1 MDINTLALLLTFLL
15 VSLIGFFSVIVIMV
29 LISRDTTKIPE
40 LVARVSSVE
49 ALVGMLTADVGAE
62 IAASHAS
69 AMGRPREIWRTADG
83 RYEAGSFEELLTKM
97 SDDPNS
103 GLTVEEIE
111 SIQSIFEKIMGL
123 PNEEDDEDDEQRWKP
138 KGSR

>member
-1 MDINTLALLLTFLL
+1 MNIDTLALLLTFLL
-15 VSLIGFFSVIVIMV
+15 VSLIGFFSVIVVMV

-40 LVARVSSVE
+40 LVSRVSSVE
-49 ALVGMLTADVGAE
+49 ALMGMLTADVGAE

-69 AMGRPREIWRTADG
+69 AINSPREIWRTADG
-83 RYEAGSFEELLTKM
+83 RYEAGSFEELLSKM
-97 SDDPNS
+97 ADDPES

-123 PNEEDDEDDEQRWKP
+123 PNEDDEDDEEKWKP